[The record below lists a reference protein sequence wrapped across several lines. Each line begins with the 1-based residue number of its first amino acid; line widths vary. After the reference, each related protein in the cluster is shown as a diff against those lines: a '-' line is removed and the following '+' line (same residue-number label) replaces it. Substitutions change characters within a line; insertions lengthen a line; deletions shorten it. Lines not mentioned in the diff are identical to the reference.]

1 MKIEKK
7 NSMNRNSKNCLNFSE
22 MNGIII
28 GMNRNSK
35 NCLNESEM
43 NGIYQL
49 DMVVIW

>member
-1 MKIEKK
+1 MI
-7 NSMNRNSKNCLNFSE
+7 NITTGGPHCLNFSE